1 MEEDDGDDGVDDN
14 DEEMVMRKKVN
25 MFTSHT
31 FFEGFSGEIRWT
43 GIVNFRAHH
52 SRFACLSVLVWADRL
67 YRLVEEVLHDPR

>member
-1 MEEDDGDDGVDDN
+1 
-14 DEEMVMRKKVN
+14 